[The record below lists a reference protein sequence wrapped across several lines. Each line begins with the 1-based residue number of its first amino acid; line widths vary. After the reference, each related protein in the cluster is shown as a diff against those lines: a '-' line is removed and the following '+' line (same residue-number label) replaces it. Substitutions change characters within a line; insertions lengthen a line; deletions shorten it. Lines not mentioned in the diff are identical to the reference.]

1 MYCILCSKLYW
12 ITELYGVLYSVLHA
26 LLNTEMHS
34 VMYSVLH
41 ALLNTEQHGVLYS
54 VRHALLNTKLHGEL
68 YYVLHV
74 PLNTELHSLLYSV
87 QHALL
92 NYWTIWCTV
101 FWTACS
107 TESLNYIVYC
117 IPYCILY
124 WNWTTWCTVFC
135 TVCSTEYWTTWCTVF
150 RTAYSTEYWT
160 TWCTVFCTACSTEYW
175 TTWFTVPSKSKWL
188 KCKPVKLRAT
198 GQKLHW
204 QEFLS
209 VGFARDSQLY
219 ASVSWLSD
227 VRHSMELERHSPA
240 YYVIICAGQI

>member
-117 IPYCILY
+117 ILYCILY
-124 WNWTTWCTVFC
+124 WILNYMVYCILYC
-135 TVCSTEYWTTWCTVF
+135 MLYWILNYMVYCPEQVQM
-150 RTAYSTEYWT
+150 AQMQASE
-160 TWCTVFCTACSTEYW
+160 A
-175 TTWFTVPSKSKWL
+175 PSHRPEASL
-188 KCKPVKLRAT
+188 ARISFSRICE
-198 GQKLHW
+198 GQ
-204 QEFLS
+204 S
-209 VGFARDSQLY
+209 
-219 ASVSWLSD
+219 
-227 VRHSMELERHSPA
+227 
-240 YYVIICAGQI
+240 IICLCQLVKRC